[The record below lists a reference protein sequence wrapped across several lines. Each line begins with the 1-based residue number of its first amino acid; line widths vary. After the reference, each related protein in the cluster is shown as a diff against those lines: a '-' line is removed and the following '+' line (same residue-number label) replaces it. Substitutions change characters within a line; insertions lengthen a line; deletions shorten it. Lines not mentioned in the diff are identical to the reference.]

1 LSDNESKKDVKIEN
15 PSSDAEQEKEG
26 DLAELASAGPLSNLT
41 RVGIMLALLG
51 VERITF
57 SELLM
62 AVKVSKSSLS
72 RSLEILQES
81 GLVKIRRGFGA
92 FGGPRT
98 FIQITDSG
106 KTAIRTHL
114 ETMRRVT
121 QKYLKEANEVEKT
134 G

>member
-1 LSDNESKKDVKIEN
+1 LSGDESKKEPDEA
-15 PSSDAEQEKEG
+15 SSESVQDKEE
-26 DLAELASAGPLSNLT
+26 LAELASSGPLSNLT

-51 VERITF
+51 VDRITF

-62 AVKVSKSSLS
+62 VVRVSKSSLS

-92 FGGPRT
+92 LGGPRT

-121 QKYLKEANEVEKT
+121 QKYLNDDQDKKPEKT